1 MSSCIMEW
9 WTARQREANVVGPYI
24 PRADGAV
31 GGGGI
36 GLVCTKRIESGL
48 KLCLVG
54 KCVTLGRDKEN
65 EEGAEENSAHL
76 SLQCR

>member
-1 MSSCIMEW
+1 MGVGVAMSSCIMEW

-48 KLCLVG
+48 
-54 KCVTLGRDKEN
+54 
-65 EEGAEENSAHL
+65 
-76 SLQCR
+76 